1 MKTAATW
8 ACRVILL
15 MSLVSLAAAG
25 PANAQETIRLAS
37 SSNARDL
44 YLQAE
49 NLLAGGHARNAY
61 ELLRSYEPDLVG
73 NPYFD
78 YLLGVAA
85 LDTGRTGEAI
95 LSLQRAAAAAP
106 EFAGARMELARA
118 HFEAREYDAARAI
131 FVDLLAEN
139 PPDGIRQ
146 LIDSYIGAI
155 DSRLTS
161 PPHRFAPYAE
171 LLAGYDS
178 NANGST
184 DDQQFMG
191 FTLSP
196 ENQATDSAFIEAAA
210 GFDWNLPRSAT
221 FGWFLGARASYRDNP
236 DAAFVDAG
244 LVSGL
249 ASANWRSGAFFGK
262 LGVNA
267 YGATRDGKSNETYG
281 GAEILLGR
289 NIGDRWDVSAGLRS
303 GALRYDES
311 IEVLDV
317 NRTLY
322 SLGTSFQF
330 APRGRIAFEFVGGD
344 DNAQQTGSPYG
355 NSKVGGR
362 IALRT
367 AIGES
372 SFFQAT
378 AGSLTSDYDGLFFG
392 SRRKD
397 RQDSVLLQLEIN
409 DVWTTGLTLAPRL
422 RYIDNDSDIA
432 LYSYDRTE
440 FGLLIR
446 WAPQ

>member
-1 MKTAATW
+1 MRTAATL
-8 ACRVILL
+8 ACCAILL
-15 MSLVSLAAAG
+15 MTLALTPVG
-25 PANAQETIRLAS
+25 PAQAQETIRLAS

-61 ELLRSYEPDLVG
+61 ELLRSYEPDLEG

-85 LDTGRTGEAI
+85 LDSGRVGEAI
-95 LSLQRAAAAAP
+95 LSLERAAEKAP
-106 EFAGARMELARA
+106 DFSGARMELARA
-118 HFEAREYDAARAI
+118 HFEAREYAAARPM
-131 FVDLLAEN
+131 FVDLLGEN
-139 PPDGIRQ
+139 PPPDIRE
-146 LIDSYIGAI
+146 LINTYIGAI

-161 PPHRFAPYAE
+161 PPNRFSPYGE

-221 FGWFLGARASYRDNP
+221 FGWYLGTRASYRDNP
-236 DAAFVDAG
+236 DAEFVDAG
-244 LVSGL
+244 VVSGL

-262 LGVNA
+262 VGVNA
-267 YGATRDGKSNETYG
+267 YGATRNGDSNETYG
-281 GAEILLGR
+281 GAEILFGR
-289 NIGDRWDVSAGLRS
+289 NIGERWDLSASLRS

-311 IEVLDV
+311 IDVLDV

-322 SLGTSFQF
+322 SLGMSYRF
-330 APRGRIAFEFVGGD
+330 ASRGRISFEFIGGD
-344 DNAQQTGSPYG
+344 DSAQQAGSPYG
-355 NSKVGGR
+355 NSKTGGR
-362 IALRT
+362 IALRS

-372 SFFQAT
+372 SHFLAT
-378 AGSLTSDYDGLFFG
+378 AGSLASDYDGLFFG
-392 SRRKD
+392 TNRED
-397 RQDSVLLQLEIN
+397 RQDSLLVQLEFH
-409 DVWTTGLTLAPRL
+409 DVWIAGLTLAPRL

-432 LYSYDRTE
+432 LYTYDRTE